1 MLEKLNYSVGIYCRL
16 SKDDE
21 QSGESVSIGTQR
33 SILTDY
39 CLQHGYSIYKVY
51 IDDGYSG
58 LNFNRPGFKEL
69 LEDVERG
76 AVNMVITKD
85 LSRRRLDYI
94 KADCCNPLFYIV

>member
-1 MLEKLNYSVGIYCRL
+1 MKEKTKYIAGIYCRL

-21 QSGESVSIGTQR
+21 LNGESVSIGTQR

-58 LNFNRPGFKEL
+58 LNFAGVR
-69 LEDVERG
+69 
-76 AVNMVITKD
+76 
-85 LSRRRLDYI
+85 
-94 KADCCNPLFYIV
+94 

>member
-1 MLEKLNYSVGIYCRL
+1 MQENNTYSAGLYLRL

-21 QSGESVSIGTQR
+21 QQGESVSIGTQR

-39 CLQHGYSIYKVY
+39 CRTNGFRIHKIY

-58 LNFNRPGFKEL
+58 LNFDRPGFREL

-76 AVNMVITKD
+76 LANMVI
-85 LSRRRLDYI
+85 SWVI
-94 KADCCNPLFYIV
+94 M